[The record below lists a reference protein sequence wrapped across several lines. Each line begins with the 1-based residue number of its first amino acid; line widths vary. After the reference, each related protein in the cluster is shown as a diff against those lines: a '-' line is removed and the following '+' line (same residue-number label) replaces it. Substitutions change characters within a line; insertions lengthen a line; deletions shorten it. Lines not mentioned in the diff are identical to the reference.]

1 MDRYLPH
8 NLTRNC
14 WPSFW
19 SDHAN
24 LNSSNQRPGYT
35 SPSWAV
41 HVVNGWFRRML
52 IRCPWLE
59 RKNQIRATRLL
70 KQYLNVHT
78 LWFQICSSLVQTC
91 YLEWGRANL
100 TKVIPLFTIEDLV
113 TSHYWSC
120 SVISIL
126 TNQVVISIQ
135 LPLGFSRLHARGH
148 ADWCEVTR
156 TRNNNITGNNALY
169 FKHEIMMQKANAMFA
184 WTWSVMESYHIF

>member
-1 MDRYLPH
+1 MCTNLQKTRIKHTCRRLNRYLPH
-8 NLTRNC
+8 YLTRNC
-14 WPSFW
+14 WPSCW

-24 LNSSNQRPGYT
+24 LNSSNHRPGYT

-41 HVVNGWFRRML
+41 HLVNGWFRRML

-59 RKNQIRATRLL
+59 RKNQ
-70 KQYLNVHT
+70 
-78 LWFQICSSLVQTC
+78 
-91 YLEWGRANL
+91 
-100 TKVIPLFTIEDLV
+100 V
-113 TSHYWSC
+113 TSQYWSC